1 MPRKKQELVFLGAL
15 TVKILRGV
23 SPEVS
28 GWLVRALLDWTE
40 DGNLPET
47 IPPECLGAWIA
58 IRDESER
65 VCDARRQF
73 VDAGRAG
80 ADKTNGE
87 RAANARRT
95 DSERAANGRQT
106 DGERAANGRQTD
118 GERAANGRQTD
129 GERAANGRQTDGER
143 AANARQDEDEEKKGE
158 NKPKSSEG
166 LDSSARVREAGG
178 PSSSTSLPSESKR
191 LLTSDFPR
199 WAMAQKDAVTV
210 ALAAA
215 GEGRD
220 KRRVY
225 GSFVKKCG
233 RALFLDIVCSF
244 QAELA
249 AGERPEN
256 PGAALVARLKE
267 GAEAHAA
274 MEALA
279 Q

>member
-1 MPRKKQELVFLGAL
+1 
-15 TVKILRGV
+15 
-23 SPEVS
+23 
-28 GWLVRALLDWTE
+28 
-40 DGNLPET
+40 
-47 IPPECLGAWIA
+47 
-58 IRDESER
+58 
-65 VCDARRQF
+65 
-73 VDAGRAG
+73 
-80 ADKTNGE
+80 
-87 RAANARRT
+87 
-95 DSERAANGRQT
+95 
-106 DGERAANGRQTD
+106 
-118 GERAANGRQTD
+118 
-129 GERAANGRQTDGER
+129 
-143 AANARQDEDEEKKGE
+143 
-158 NKPKSSEG
+158 
-166 LDSSARVREAGG
+166 
-178 PSSSTSLPSESKR
+178 
-191 LLTSDFPR
+191 
-199 WAMAQKDAVTV
+199 MAQKDAVTV

>member
-23 SPEVS
+23 PPEVS
-28 GWLVRALLDWTE
+28 GWLVHALLDWAE
-40 DGNLPET
+40 DGALPET

-95 DSERAANGRQT
+95 DSESAANGRRT
-106 DGERAANGRQTD
+106 NGERTAN
-118 GERAANGRQTD
+118 E
-129 GERAANGRQTDGER
+129 
-143 AANARQDEDEEKKGE
+143 RQDEDEENKGE
-158 NKPKSSEG
+158 NKPKNSEG
-166 LDSSARVREAGG
+166 LESCARVREAGG
-178 PSSSTSLPSESKR
+178 PSSSTSLPSEDKR